1 MRMPADRDLAKPAG
15 ARSWRRFLPLGLVL
29 VLTAGV
35 LASGAYRYLS
45 LETLVRHRAA
55 IDDFVSHNQALA
67 LLAYVAAYVVA
78 VALSVP
84 GALFLTLIG
93 GILFGA
99 VLGGGATVIGATLG
113 ATAVFVVA
121 RSAFGEQMLRRV
133 GPRAEKL
140 AAGFRADAFNYLLF
154 LRLVPLFPFWLVNLA
169 PALFGVP
176 LSTYVLATL
185 LGIIPGT
192 LAFSFV
198 GAGLDSVLAAQAK
211 AYMACLEAGQAAC
224 RLDFDPKAVL
234 TPKLLGALVALGIV
248 SLIPVVAKRWRSRR
262 APQDPL

>member
-1 MRMPADRDLAKPAG
+1 MSADRDPATSAG
-15 ARSWRRFLPLGLVL
+15 TPSWRRFLPLGVVL
-29 VLTAGV
+29 ILTAGV
-35 LASGAYRYLS
+35 LASGLYRYLS

-55 IDDFVSHNQALA
+55 IDGFVSQNRASA
-67 LLAYVAAYVVA
+67 LLVYMAVYVVA

-99 VLGGGATVIGATLG
+99 LLGGAATVIGATLG
-113 ATAVFVVA
+113 ATAVFLVA

-140 AAGFRADAFNYLLF
+140 AEGFRADAFNYLLF

-176 LSTYVLATL
+176 LRTFVLATL

-198 GAGLDSVLAAQAK
+198 GAGLDSVLAAQEK
-211 AYMACLEAGQAAC
+211 AYMACLEAGQAVC

-234 TPKLLGALVALGIV
+234 TPKLLGALVALGVV

-262 APQDPL
+262 AQ

>member
-1 MRMPADRDLAKPAG
+1 MPADRDPAMPAG
-15 ARSWRRFLPLGLVL
+15 APSWRRFLPFGVVL

-55 IDDFVSHNQALA
+55 IDDFVSQNQVLA
-67 LLAYVAAYVVA
+67 LMAYAAVYVVA

-99 VLGGGATVIGATLG
+99 VLGGMATVVGATLG
-113 ATAVFVVA
+113 ATAVFLVA
-121 RSAFGEQMLRRV
+121 RSAFGGRMLRRV

-140 AAGFRADAFNYLLF
+140 GEGFRANAFNSLLF
-154 LRLVPLFPFWLVNLA
+154 PRLVPLFPFWLVNLA

-176 LSTYVLATL
+176 LCTFVLATL

-192 LAFSFV
+192 FAFSFV
-198 GAGLDSVLAAQAK
+198 GAGLDSVLAAQEK
-211 AYMACLEAGQAAC
+211 AYMACLEAGQAGC

-234 TPKLLGALVALGIV
+234 TPKLLGALVALGVV
-248 SLIPVVAKRWRSRR
+248 SLIPVVAKRWRTRR
-262 APQDPL
+262 PK

>member
-1 MRMPADRDLAKPAG
+1 MRMPADRDPAPPAG
-15 ARSWRRFLPLGLVL
+15 TRSWRRFLPLGVIL

-55 IDDFVSHNQALA
+55 IDGFVSQNQVLA
-67 LLAYVAAYVVA
+67 LLAYGAVYVVA

-99 VLGGGATVIGATLG
+99 VLGGIATVIGATVG
-113 ATAVFVVA
+113 ATAVFLVA

-140 AAGFRADAFNYLLF
+140 AEGFRADAFNYLLF

-176 LSTYVLATL
+176 LCTYVLATL

-192 LAFSFV
+192 FAFSFV
-198 GAGLDSVLAAQAK
+198 GAGLDSVLAAQGK
-211 AYMACLEAGQAAC
+211 AYMACLDAGQAAC

-234 TPKLLGALVALGIV
+234 TPKLLGALIALGVV
-248 SLIPVVAKRWRSRR
+248 SLIPVVLKRWRARR
-262 APQDPL
+262 SDA

>member
-1 MRMPADRDLAKPAG
+1 MSADRDPTPSAG
-15 ARSWRRFLPLGLVL
+15 LRSWRRFLPLGVVL

-55 IDDFVSHNQALA
+55 IDGFVSQNQALA
-67 LLAYVAAYVVA
+67 LPAYVAVYVAA

-84 GALFLTLIG
+84 GALFLTLTG

-99 VLGGGATVIGATLG
+99 VLGGIATVIGATLG
-113 ATAVFVVA
+113 ATAVFLVA

-140 AAGFRADAFNYLLF
+140 AEGFRADAFNYLLF

-176 LSTYVLATL
+176 LYTFVLATL
-185 LGIIPGT
+185 LGIVPGT
-192 LAFSFV
+192 FAFSFV
-198 GAGLDSVLAAQAK
+198 GAGLDSILAAQEK
-211 AYMACLEAGQAAC
+211 AYTACLAAGQAAC

-234 TPKLLGALVALGIV
+234 TPKLLGALAALGVV
-248 SLIPVVAKRWRSRR
+248 SLIPVIAKRWRARR
-262 APQDPL
+262 TK